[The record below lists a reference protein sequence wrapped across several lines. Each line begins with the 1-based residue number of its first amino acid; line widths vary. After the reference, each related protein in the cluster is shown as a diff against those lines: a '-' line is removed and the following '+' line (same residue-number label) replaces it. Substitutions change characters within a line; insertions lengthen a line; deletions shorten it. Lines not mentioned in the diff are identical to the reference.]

1 MFWICVILTSAKC
14 WRSLKLFEI
23 KKTLFFLWN
32 RLLWCPCFVLFGH
45 RKLYPTPGKISD
57 VHWSETAIDQ
67 LYGKRG
73 IRLCGFISLYF
84 FRIPPPCFPN
94 TGGQRKSIPG
104 SRQDSHIAP
113 NLSCAHRTT
122 CRKLICNHNV
132 CKYAPWEPCKRPL
145 YQHPNA
151 LAVNFPIYKS
161 NSQVYTTLSH
171 VCLWQTWHKSSQIH
185 CWCYNFPRFWMVPIV
200 TL

>member
-1 MFWICVILTSAKC
+1 M
-14 WRSLKLFEI
+14 SLFCSIWSQEALPHPWENLRCPLK
-23 KKTLFFLWN
+23 WN
-32 RLLWCPCFVLFGH
+32 GH
-45 RKLYPTPGKISD
+45 RPIIWKEGDQALWIYIPVFLPYPPS
-57 VHWSETAIDQ
+57 
-67 LYGKRG
+67 
-73 IRLCGFISLYF
+73 
-84 FRIPPPCFPN
+84 PPPKHN
-94 TGGQRKSIPG
+94 TSGQRKFSAESIPG

-161 NSQVYTTLSH
+161 NSQVYTALSR
-171 VCLWQTWHKSSQIH
+171 VCLWLTSTRIRGHQSLQIH
-185 CWCYNFPRFWMVPIV
+185 CWWCYFPRFWMVPMLIFFKC
-200 TL
+200 

>member
-1 MFWICVILTSAKC
+1 M
-14 WRSLKLFEI
+14 SLFCI
-23 KKTLFFLWN
+23 
-32 RLLWCPCFVLFGH
+32 FGH
-45 RKLYPTPGKISD
+45 RKLCPTPGKISD
-57 VHWSETAIDQ
+57 AQWSEMAIDQ

-84 FRIPPPCFPN
+84 FRIPPPHLPN
-94 TGGQRKSIPG
+94 TSGQRYFSAESIPG

-161 NSQVYTTLSH
+161 NSQVYTALSR
-171 VCLWQTWHKSSQIH
+171 VCLWHTSTRIRGHQSLQIH
-185 CWCYNFPRFWMVPIV
+185 CW
-200 TL
+200 